1 MIIVDQWNDIIINFD
16 NTGVIEISCE
26 ETTYDI
32 DVWTDEM
39 WRNIGKY
46 KTEERA
52 KKVLQGIIYAYTT
65 NVKCYYMPAEEE
77 K

>member
-1 MIIVDQWNDIIINFD
+1 MIIVNQAKDQIINF
-16 NTGVIEISCE
+16 NNVGIIEISCE

-39 WRNIGKY
+39 WRTIGKY

-52 KKVLQGIIYAYTT
+52 KKVLRNIVDNYVACSEY
-65 NVKCYYMPAEEE
+65 YYMPEE
-77 K
+77 